1 VRLPG
6 LATIEKS
13 RAKQISRVTW
23 LKLGDANA
31 KFFHLM
37 ENNRKK
43 KNYMHTKQVNNDL
56 AVTQAQKQQAVYE
69 HYLKYTRTYA
79 PRQCSLN
86 FSSLKW
92 EPKYLNHLKTT
103 FTEQEIKN
111 VIFSAPK
118 EKAPRPDGFI
128 GLFFSSCWELIK
140 HDLIRAI
147 HHFYTMNQQV
157 SIGLTRLMWC

>member
-1 VRLPG
+1 VRLLG

-69 HYLKYTRTYA
+69 HYLKHTRTYA

-147 HHFYTMNQQV
+147 HHFYTMNQQD
-157 SIGLTRLMWC
+157 LYWLN